1 MKHKIQ
7 ELAKQWS
14 EELISIRRHLHAHPE
29 LSYQE
34 VETSAFIRKKLTEWG
49 ISYEYP
55 IGGEGIL
62 AKVEG
67 HDPTSRSI
75 ALRGDMDALPIIE
88 GCDVPYK
95 SKRDGVMHAC
105 GHDVHT
111 TCLLGAAKILNSL
124 KNEIEGTY
132 YFVFQPG
139 EEKLPG
145 GASLMLKD
153 GIFSKEKPSAIF
165 GQHVYPELLAGQ
177 LGFGSGPYMASTDEI
192 YVTVKGKGGHGAKP
206 DKTIDPVLI
215 SAHLIVALQQV
226 VSRWTDPILPAV
238 LSFGK
243 VMANGATNVIPQ
255 EVKLEGTFR
264 TFDETWRKEAHDRMR
279 QLAKG
284 LVEGMGG
291 TVNFDI
297 VVGYPVVYNDPLVT
311 DKARALATEYV
322 GEKNVVDLKPRAT
335 AEDFA
340 YFSQVMPGC
349 FYRLGTASADG
360 TNAYSV
366 HHPLFNVDESSV
378 AIGAG
383 FMAFVALN
391 A

>member
-1 MKHKIQ
+1 
-7 ELAKQWS
+7 
-14 EELISIRRHLHAHPE
+14 
-29 LSYQE
+29 
-34 VETSAFIRKKLTEWG
+34 
-49 ISYEYP
+49 
-55 IGGEGIL
+55 
-62 AKVEG
+62 
-67 HDPTSRSI
+67 
-75 ALRGDMDALPIIE
+75 
-88 GCDVPYK
+88 
-95 SKRDGVMHAC
+95 
-105 GHDVHT
+105 
-111 TCLLGAAKILNSL
+111 
-124 KNEIEGTY
+124 
-132 YFVFQPG
+132 
-139 EEKLPG
+139 
-145 GASLMLKD
+145 
-153 GIFSKEKPSAIF
+153 
-165 GQHVYPELLAGQ
+165 
-177 LGFGSGPYMASTDEI
+177 MASTDEI

-243 VMANGATNVIPQ
+243 VMAHGATNVIPQ

-264 TFDETWRKEAHDRMR
+264 TFNETWRKEAHQRMI

-291 TVNFDI
+291 SVDFDI
-297 VVGYPVVYNDPLVT
+297 VVGYPVVYNDPLIT
-311 DKARALATEYV
+311 EKARALAVEYL
-322 GEKNVVDLKPRAT
+322 GENNVVDLKPRAT

-349 FYRLGTASADG
+349 FYRLGTASTDG

-366 HHPLFNVDESSV
+366 HHPLFNIDESSI